1 MGHSTQE
8 QRSELSALLPTTRDN
23 SKDETNQSQ
32 GSSVQGAALN
42 FTNSIVGAGCIGLG
56 SAMARSGGLISI
68 VTIATFAILTK
79 LSFDLVI
86 LLSVET
92 EGARG
97 SYEQLGFMTFGNPG
111 RIAVVLS
118 KFLYS
123 FGCLVAYVK
132 IVKDNFSSAM
142 QDLTDVEWN
151 QDLVTLT
158 LSSVILLPLCLVRDI
173 TLLERVSIVKL
184 MVVVS
189 ILSIIIYLYV
199 ANPGGAIRH
208 VGASTYTQWFEVRS
222 GYIESLGTFVFTFV
236 AQHTVNLAY
245 ESLRPQH
252 RTVESWKHVSTYSV
266 FLSASLSMGVGTM
279 VYITFW
285 EHTTSAIFELYPSLK
300 AVAVAKLL
308 LCFMMMFTYPL
319 PFFSGRKLI
328 IQSIPWSNHDEL
340 PMQPEDQQTTYWR
353 LSEGHSKQLVPSL
366 HVVVTVAL
374 WGITTL
380 LAILAPSLADVLDLV
395 GCTTGTVIAF
405 ILPALFSFK
414 LRGYSHLAAF
424 ILFVGGTVGLVGTFL
439 SLQTMIHDM
448 LM

>member
-1 MGHSTQE
+1 M
-8 QRSELSALLPTTRDN
+8 
-23 SKDETNQSQ
+23 
-32 GSSVQGAALN
+32 N

-236 AQHTVNLAY
+236 AQHTEISPMNRFALNIGQWRVGNMCPPTRSFFRPPCRWEWVQWY
-245 ESLRPQH
+245 ILR
-252 RTVESWKHVSTYSV
+252 
-266 FLSASLSMGVGTM
+266 
-279 VYITFW
+279 
-285 EHTTSAIFELYPSLK
+285 
-300 AVAVAKLL
+300 
-308 LCFMMMFTYPL
+308 
-319 PFFSGRKLI
+319 SGNTR
-328 IQSIPWSNHDEL
+328 
-340 PMQPEDQQTTYWR
+340 
-353 LSEGHSKQLVPSL
+353 LVPFLNS
-366 HVVVTVAL
+366 
-374 WGITTL
+374 TL
-380 LAILAPSLADVLDLV
+380 L
-395 GCTTGTVIAF
+395 
-405 ILPALFSFK
+405 
-414 LRGYSHLAAF
+414 
-424 ILFVGGTVGLVGTFL
+424 
-439 SLQTMIHDM
+439 
-448 LM
+448 